1 MSLITPESFR
11 RQLTPLRGRSTTSTP
26 LVLTIMG
33 ILALTIAS
41 LSGAVHASEAAD
53 MPQEKSVIVEYSS
66 VFEGYTEWEWEDVG
80 DWRQANSVVDEI
92 GGWEVYARESEE
104 SEENN

>member
-1 MSLITPESFR
+1 M
-11 RQLTPLRGRSTTSTP
+11 TSTP
-26 LVLTIMG
+26 LVLNKMG
-33 ILALTIAS
+33 VVALTIAS
-41 LSGAVHASEAAD
+41 LSGVVHALETAGA
-53 MPQEKSVIVEYSS
+53 PQEKSVIVEYSS

-92 GGWEVYARESEE
+92 GGWEVYAREPEE

>member
-1 MSLITPESFR
+1 MTSPPLILKRMSI
-11 RQLTPLRGRSTTSTP
+11 
-26 LVLTIMG
+26 
-33 ILALTIAS
+33 IAS
-41 LSGAVHASEAAD
+41 TFASLGGAIHASEVAD
-53 MPQEKSVIVEYSS
+53 APQEKSVIVEYSS

-92 GGWEVYARESEE
+92 GGWEVYAREPEE

>member
-1 MSLITPESFR
+1 M
-11 RQLTPLRGRSTTSTP
+11 TSTP
-26 LVLTIMG
+26 LALKRMSIV
-33 ILALTIAS
+33 ALTITC
-41 LSGAVHASEAAD
+41 LSGAVHALEAAD
-53 MPQEKSVIVEYSS
+53 APQEKTMIVEYSS

-92 GGWEVYARESEE
+92 GGWEVYAREPEE